1 MLRRT
6 RGANFADIM
15 KIAVIFIK
23 ITFQN
28 SKKGKKKK
36 KTNKIK

>member
-28 SKKGKKKK
+28 SKKAKKN